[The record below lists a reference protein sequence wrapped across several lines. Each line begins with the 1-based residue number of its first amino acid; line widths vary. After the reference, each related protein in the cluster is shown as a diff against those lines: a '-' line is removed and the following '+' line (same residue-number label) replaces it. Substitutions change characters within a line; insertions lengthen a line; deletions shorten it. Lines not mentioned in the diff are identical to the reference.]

1 LPTPN
6 MADLKQFPLPK
17 LDRDA
22 EVTERNRGQIRPQH
36 TELFEFVIGASLHQ
50 QGNEIADSAAVESGV
65 SVLDDSGN
73 VTKGK
78 SGVLVREA
86 TFDVVK
92 ESPLFL
98 RHPAIV
104 TAILTGVKT
113 SRVNSFFVNRWK
125 KTLLRRLDG
134 E

>member
-1 LPTPN
+1 
-6 MADLKQFPLPK
+6 
-17 LDRDA
+17 
-22 EVTERNRGQIRPQH
+22 
-36 TELFEFVIGASLHQ
+36 
-50 QGNEIADSAAVESGV
+50 VESRV

-73 VTKGK
+73 VTKWK

-86 TFDVVK
+86 TFDIVN